1 LLSAKLFPTWKHVL
15 WSKWWAARQLQAAGH
30 FSDAAVERKSAL
42 CLADLLL
49 AEHLRLSIDICR

>member
-1 LLSAKLFPTWKHVL
+1 ML